1 MKKINGLVLSALTA
15 AFLVGCGGG
24 GGSSSKTPTTPTV
37 TPTDVTVERGA
48 VYGATVTDAA
58 GQVATQKT
66 GTNVYV
72 FATTPV
78 YPITASGGIV
88 DIDNNGVDE
97 GDIELTTP
105 LTSYSKV
112 ITPITDYLGDTTTV
126 TGKAKLAKLKE
137 ISGVTN
143 ENDLITKVA
152 SELSTEVLIM
162 TNTLYDLMNDGDT
175 TNDDFL
181 TDYDNSEFKTTF
193 AELKTEADKYSDK
206 KEIAKALE
214 EKVVTNLGL
223 TKLSNDD
230 LSTTTTTTTLKV
242 ADLTKWVEYEGGN
255 YSIATVS
262 GSNVTF
268 DEYYYDGSE
277 WKSETTPSSIS
288 YTKDTTNPYKISY
301 VDSITK
307 EEGTFTI
314 LSTKE
319 VPNYSD
325 LYKSKAT
332 VVITKMGTQFDW
344 YRWETANPI
353 NWTTQVPITNI
364 DELYAYFSGVSN
376 ATVTKE
382 SDKVVM
388 FVDKEYAYYRL
399 VQENGNY
406 YIEEAF
412 LEDVGYTESEE
423 IYTGTS
429 LDEFI
434 LNIKA
439 PAPVFTSW
447 GNTYADENQTSAYTP
462 TVTDTL
468 KVTYSLLGLESSY
481 FNIDSATG
489 VVTFK
494 VAPDYETKL
503 AYSFYIIAKNSAGKI
518 STQLVNIKINNLEE
532 STTIP
537 TTPID
542 TIFNLTNEMISGK
555 QLTFMDN
562 LDTVV
567 ANFFSNGI
575 YFEEFTNV
583 EANDNTGECYGTWSI
598 DSGKLVINSK
608 CSDSQSSETTSVTL
622 NAIPAEGVEGKA
634 VESDNRTTDVKIKSV
649 TTVPTDWLLIS
660 NTIISISDT
669 NFDFGPYGD
678 YFERATDNS
687 YSCQGKWSYG
697 TGKEVNVGCGSETGK
712 SIEFPSY
719 TPTVGNTI
727 TIKFSST
734 PETATITEIS
744 PF

>member
-1 MKKINGLVLSALTA
+1 
-15 AFLVGCGGG
+15 
-24 GGSSSKTPTTPTV
+24 
-37 TPTDVTVERGA
+37 
-48 VYGATVTDAA
+48 
-58 GQVATQKT
+58 
-66 GTNVYV
+66 
-72 FATTPV
+72 
-78 YPITASGGIV
+78 
-88 DIDNNGVDE
+88 
-97 GDIELTTP
+97 
-105 LTSYSKV
+105 
-112 ITPITDYLGDTTTV
+112 
-126 TGKAKLAKLKE
+126 
-137 ISGVTN
+137 
-143 ENDLITKVA
+143 
-152 SELSTEVLIM
+152 
-162 TNTLYDLMNDGDT
+162 MNDGDKS
-175 TNDDFL
+175 NDDFVSSY
-181 TDYDNSEFKTTF
+181 TGSTF
-193 AELKTEADKYSDK
+193 ETKFTELKTEALKYADK
-206 KEIAKALE
+206 EAMAKALE
-214 EKVVTNLGL
+214 EKVITNLGL
-223 TKLSNDD
+223 ESTKLSTAD
-230 LSTTTTTTTLKV
+230 LANAKTTTTLKV
-242 ADLTKWVEYEGGN
+242 ADLTRF
-255 YSIATVS
+255 VS
-262 GSNVTF
+262 
-268 DEYYYDGSE
+268 YDGSGYGYDDNTVADGKITFKSYYTIGSAATPNGE
-277 WKSETTPSSIS
+277 WVLDKNSENDYVTITP
-288 YTKDTTNPYKISY
+288 DTTNPYKFSY
-301 VDSITK
+301 VDPITK

-314 LSTKE
+314 LSTKK
-319 VPNYSD
+319 VANYSD
-325 LYKSKAT
+325 LSKT
-332 VVITKMGTQFDW
+332 NTQRIVTKMGTELDW
-344 YRWETANPI
+344 NRWDTTANPT
-353 NWTTQVPITNI
+353 NWKTNTAITNL
-364 DELYAYFSGVSN
+364 DELYANYSGVSN

-382 SDKVVM
+382 ADKVVLTTL
-388 FVDKEYAYYRL
+388 DGKEHGYYRV

-406 YIEEAF
+406 YIEEADD
-412 LEDVGYTESEE
+412 LDAIGYTEQET
-423 IYTGTS
+423 IFTGIS

-434 LNIKA
+434 ANIKA
-439 PAPVFTSW
+439 PAPVFTSL

-468 KVTYSLLGLESSY
+468 KVTYSLSGVESSY

-494 VAPDYETKL
+494 TAPDYETKL